1 MASTR
6 FDTRGCPLSARKPR
20 GKLVA
25 NGVCGT
31 CRTPSIGEE
40 PTVMNEYLMIGLGD
54 AKGET
59 KASYPGRWYQPGAV
73 PAAMLAIASLTKL

>member
-1 MASTR
+1 
-6 FDTRGCPLSARKPR
+6 
-20 GKLVA
+20 
-25 NGVCGT
+25 
-31 CRTPSIGEE
+31 
-40 PTVMNEYLMIGLGD
+40 MNEYLMIGLGD